1 MGNLH
6 SPAKLLLFGEYAV
19 LSGSEALAIPLSNF
33 ETRWTPGDESSSQY
47 DLAEFARYLKT
58 VDLPF
63 RFDHASFE
71 AQLHAGWYLSSN
83 IPQGYGLGS
92 SGAVVAT
99 LLKQF
104 AEGIDTSD
112 PKSLQNQ
119 LAQIES
125 YFHGTSSGL
134 DPLVCFLEKP
144 VYLKKGGEIEILN
157 QVDKSMLDNF
167 YLLDS
172 RQSRQTAPLVN
183 LYKKKLKEPGFKT
196 IIENRMVPEQDRAI
210 SAILHGQ
217 KDALEKSLAN
227 ISNLQLEYF
236 SEMILPSFVPAW
248 TKGLG
253 SGKFFM
259 KLCGAGGGGFF
270 LVYSGF
276 PPDEISLPLI
286 PLS

>member
-33 ETRWTPGDESSSQY
+33 ETRWKPGDETSPQY

-58 VDLPF
+58 IDLPF
-63 RFDHASFE
+63 QFDHTSFE

-83 IPQGYGLGS
+83 IPHGYGLGS

-104 AEGIDTSD
+104 AGGIDTTD
-112 PKSLQNQ
+112 PKTLQIH

-134 DPLVCFLEKP
+134 DPLVSYLEKP
-144 VYLKKGGEIEILN
+144 VYIKKRGEIEILD
-157 QVDKSMLDNF
+157 QVNRTMLDNF
-167 YLLDS
+167 YLVDS

-196 IIENRMVPEQDRAI
+196 IIENRLVPEQDLAI
-210 SAILHGQ
+210 SAFLQGREE
-217 KDALEKSLAN
+217 ALVKSLAN
-227 ISNLQLEYF
+227 ISSLQLEFF

-248 TKGLG
+248 TKGLE